1 MMPAESPRMAIHVVV
16 PTLNRLEQCQLSISS
31 ILRAAARDGTVS
43 VAVVDNGST
52 DGTWEWVQSLPAVV
66 TCSQLRR
73 ATIGALRNAGAARS
87 RAGIIS
93 FIDSDCIIDE
103 DYFTRLRT
111 CLNSTSAGAVGCMY
125 GIPANAHWIERTWMA
140 LNCPVREGDTNALPG
155 GSMAVT
161 RAVFESVGG
170 FDERMLTG
178 EDAELCDRI
187 RACGHRV
194 YESPSLRL
202 IHLRNMSS
210 LKGFFDKQVWH
221 SLGMLGGKGN
231 PLLDRMT
238 GMTLV
243 HIVLS
248 LAAIAVLCL
257 MNAGAV
263 IRLSTAAGLLLL
275 VPAMA
280 VTYRVL
286 FRQGAVIPIRSVLLY
301 AVYFFARSWGLVLI
315 ASGRTQKG

>member
-1 MMPAESPRMAIHVVV
+1 MLDKSALLPVHVVI
-16 PTLNRLEQCQLSISS
+16 PTFNRLDQCQLSINS
-31 ILRAAARDGTVS
+31 IIGAAVKDGAVS
-43 VAVVDNGST
+43 IAVVDNGST
-52 DGTWEWVQSLPAVV
+52 DGTWEWVQSLSSIADV
-66 TCSQLRR
+66 SQLQK

-87 RAGIIS
+87 SADIIS

-103 DYFTRLRT
+103 DYFSRIRACISATG
-111 CLNSTSAGAVGCMY
+111 AGAAGCMY
-125 GIPANAHWIERTWMA
+125 GIPAEAHWIERTWMA

-161 RAVFESVGG
+161 RSVFESVGG
-170 FDERMLTG
+170 FNERMLTG
-178 EDAELCDRI
+178 EDAEFCDRI
-187 RACGHRV
+187 RAGGHRV

-210 LKGFFDKQVWH
+210 VRGFFDKQVWH
-221 SLGMLGGKGN
+221 SLGMLGGN
-231 PLLDRMT
+231 DHRLLDRMT

-243 HIVLS
+243 HVVLS
-248 LAAIAVLCL
+248 FAAIAVLFL

-263 IRLSTAAGLLLL
+263 IRLSTAAGLVLL
-275 VPAMA
+275 VPTMA

-301 AVYFFARSWGLVLI
+301 VVYFFARGWGLVLI
-315 ASGRTQKG
+315 ASGRPQKR